1 MQLSSHIATELLS
14 FTERRAS
21 LMQEF
26 LEIAESGT
34 GRSKGGRDDGELR
47 LTLCAK
53 SSFSS
58 LLLAADPPRTTC
70 DSSYVDERLAEYRAQ
85 LLASGTQLSD
95 VQIETEKRAN
105 MLEELL
111 EVLASGGGRSS
122 MGNDEDFLRHNLCVR
137 SASST
142 NSTY

>member
-1 MQLSSHIATELLS
+1 
-14 FTERRAS
+14 
-21 LMQEF
+21 MQEF

-47 LTLCAK
+47 LTLCVLILFARP
-53 SSFSS
+53 SSRLTRLSS
-58 LLLAADPPRTTC
+58 TC

-95 VQIETEKRAN
+95 LQIETEKRAN

-137 SASST
+137 ALSS
-142 NSTY
+142 SSISPAY